1 MEFLASGAWITDW
14 LWGLPLIVLASVIHV
29 IGLGAIELAV
39 ERSLKRAKRVRGHLA
54 LFVAVVGETVLAATA
69 LHAIGA
75 AVWAGAYLWLGA
87 LPDERSALLYS
98 IGAMTTFGHAN
109 LHLSD
114 RWQMLGALEALNGM
128 LLFGLTTAF
137 LYATIRNVHAAM
149 LSAWSSTV
157 EDVEEMR
164 AVHRLAQGVSPGPG
178 PERKRPFSEHGRTN

>member
-1 MEFLASGAWITDW
+1 MDLLASGAWITDW
-14 LWGLPLIVLASVIHV
+14 LWGLPLIVLASVTHV
-29 IGLGAIELAV
+29 IGLGAIELGV
-39 ERSLKRAKRVRGHLA
+39 ERGLNRAKRVRGHLA
-54 LFVAVVGETVLAATA
+54 TFVAVVGATVLSATA

-87 LPDERSALLYS
+87 LPDERSAMLYS
-98 IGAMTTFGHAN
+98 IGAMTTFGHAS

-149 LSAWSSTV
+149 LGTRTAAMEAV
-157 EDVEEMR
+157 EDMR
-164 AVHRLAQGVSPGPG
+164 TVHPVGATRQS
-178 PERKRPFSEHGRTN
+178 RS

>member
-1 MEFLASGAWITDW
+1 M
-14 LWGLPLIVLASVIHV
+14 
-29 IGLGAIELAV
+29 
-39 ERSLKRAKRVRGHLA
+39 
-54 LFVAVVGETVLAATA
+54 
-69 LHAIGA
+69 
-75 AVWAGAYLWLGA
+75 
-87 LPDERSALLYS
+87 LYS

-178 PERKRPFSEHGRTN
+178 PEHKRPFSEHGRTN

>member
-1 MEFLASGAWITDW
+1 MDFLASEAWITDW

-29 IGLGAIELAV
+29 IGLGAIELGV
-39 ERSLKRAKRVRGHLA
+39 ERSLKRAKRVRGRLA
-54 LFVAVVGETVLAATA
+54 TFVAVVGATVLSATA

-75 AVWAGAYLWLGA
+75 AFWAGAYLWLSA
-87 LPDERSALLYS
+87 LPDERSAMLYS
-98 IGAMTTFGHAN
+98 IGAMTTFGHAS

-149 LSAWSSTV
+149 LGTRAYPA
-157 EDVEEMR
+157 EGVEEMR
-164 AVHRLAQGVSPGPG
+164 AADPVGPS
-178 PERKRPFSEHGRTN
+178 RQSWS

>member
-1 MEFLASGAWITDW
+1 MDFLASGAWITDW
-14 LWGLPLIVLASVIHV
+14 LCGLPLIVLASVIHV
-29 IGLGAIELAV
+29 IGLGAIELGV

-54 LFVAVVGETVLAATA
+54 MFVAVVGATVLSATA

-87 LPDERSALLYS
+87 LPDERAAMLYS
-98 IGAMTTFGHAN
+98 IGAMTTFGHAS

-137 LYATIRNVHAAM
+137 LYATIRSVHAAM
-149 LSAWSSTV
+149 LGTRASAV
-157 EDVEEMR
+157 EDVEDMR
-164 AVHRLAQGVSPGPG
+164 AVHPVGPT
-178 PERKRPFSEHGRTN
+178 RQSRS